1 VPSAKKGTLYALD
14 LRRNDLDEIWF
25 RFALNVA
32 GDPKFEVW
40 DLVPALR
47 KTLTVG
53 GNLPAGEYSTRGRAM
68 FWDRQSEVPARLASG
83 VYFLKFY
90 VGSSYQTQVKFT
102 LD

>member
-1 VPSAKKGTLYALD
+1 MPSAKKGTLYAPD
-14 LRRNDLDEIWF
+14 LRRNDQDEIWF
-25 RFALNVA
+25 RFALNTA

-40 DLVPALR
+40 DSSPALL

-53 GNLPAGEYSTRGRAM
+53 GNVPAGEYSTRGRSM
-68 FWDRQSEVPARLASG
+68 FWDRQDEDPARVASG
-83 VYFLKFY
+83 VHFVKFY